1 MAEAAAVRTLSRAE
15 PAWGRES
22 RSRFPWGLPLGGEA
36 GPYQLLMDDWF
47 AIPSAWMTRSRICLG
62 SLMRLPA
69 HLRAHALKRKGK
81 QVWALIR
88 SQESA
93 FWGRGGGEWYPRLVK
108 RGGGT
113 GAGVM
118 VGKRQQLAL

>member
-1 MAEAAAVRTLSRAE
+1 MRTLSRAE

-62 SLMRLPA
+62 SLMCLPA
-69 HLRAHALKRKGK
+69 RLRAHALKRKGK

-93 FWGRGGGEWYPRLVK
+93 FGGGAARGVVPKAGKAGGHRGRGDGW
-108 RGGGT
+108 
-113 GAGVM
+113 
-118 VGKRQQLAL
+118 